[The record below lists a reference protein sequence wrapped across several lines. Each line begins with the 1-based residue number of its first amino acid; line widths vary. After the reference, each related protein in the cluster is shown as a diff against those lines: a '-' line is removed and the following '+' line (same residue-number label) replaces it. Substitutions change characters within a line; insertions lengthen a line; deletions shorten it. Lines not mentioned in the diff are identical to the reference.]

1 MNLLTYLKKPLLLF
15 GIGMAFLL
23 IAVFLK
29 SMAVND
35 IFKTPLFAIGLVL
48 EGIAIALFIKNK
60 VLKSGD

>member
-1 MNLLTYLKKPLLLF
+1 MNLLTNLKKPIFLF
-15 GIGMAFLL
+15 CIGIAFIL

-35 IFKTPLFAIGLVL
+35 IFKTPLLAIGLAI

-60 VLKSGD
+60 VLSR